1 MNEGNTGATQASKII
16 APTPRTEYEGTMEC
30 KMRDLG
36 AKIDEFSAKT
46 CSAKEQTKQE
56 LEQKMQELKQKHE
69 QASKYLKETKAA
81 SSEAWTEFKSGLD
94 KAFDELKQ
102 AWEELRSGSEKAADK
117 LHSH

>member
-1 MNEGNTGATQASKII
+1 MNEGTPTDKPTPATKIV

-36 AKIDEFSAKT
+36 AKIDELSSAKD
-46 CSAKEQTKQE
+46 
-56 LEQKMQELKQKHE
+56 QKIQDLKQKHE
-69 QASKYLKETKAA
+69 QASKYLNDTKAA
-81 SSEAWTEFKSGLD
+81 SSEAWTEFKTGLD

-102 AWEELRSGSEKAADK
+102 AWEEVRSGSEKAADK